1 MIKTYFLLLIV
12 FLSTL
17 IYAEEATITS
27 KIIPTVSGGSPPSG
41 VVCAMTICPSAS
53 LLMKRELTCP
63 SNCENNCRFIDD
75 ICCPGTQKA
84 VCNNVVSGSTVVV
97 TDVPTSAPTPKP
109 TQSAVVTTSANDVPV
124 PSNTITSGASSSAA
138 SLIAVISTCILFSF
152 LTIGII
158 Q

>member
-1 MIKTYFLLLIV
+1 MLKTYFLLLVV

-27 KIIPTVSGGSPPSG
+27 KIIPTVSGGGPPSG

-84 VCNNVVSGSTVVV
+84 VCNNVVSGSTSVI
-97 TDVPTSAPTPKP
+97 TDVPTSAPTLKP
-109 TQSAVVTTSANDVPV
+109 TQSAAVTTTAHAVPV
-124 PSNTITSGASSSAA
+124 PSNTVTSGVTAVSSF
-138 SLIAVISTCILFSF
+138 IVVISTCILFSF